1 MSGPWRVQK
10 GDDLRWARPEFDDS
24 GWQEA
29 LLPSTWEVLGL
40 TGHDGPVW
48 FRRQVELDEH
58 STQLAVG
65 EKLAVSRIVSL
76 LAEEPLSTAEISE
89 TLGLNP
95 SDVGK
100 KMNRSSRQGLVRFD
114 VDSKRYTLAVSGA

>member
-1 MSGPWRVQK
+1 MFQFFASAEVNRF
-10 GDDLRWARPEFDDS
+10 FDD
-24 GWQEA
+24 
-29 LLPSTWEVLGL
+29 
-40 TGHDGPVW
+40 
-48 FRRQVELDEH
+48 F
-58 STQLAVG
+58 VG

-76 LAEEPLSTAEISE
+76 LGDGPLSTAEISE

-114 VDSKRYTLAVSGA
+114 VDSKRYTLAVRHA